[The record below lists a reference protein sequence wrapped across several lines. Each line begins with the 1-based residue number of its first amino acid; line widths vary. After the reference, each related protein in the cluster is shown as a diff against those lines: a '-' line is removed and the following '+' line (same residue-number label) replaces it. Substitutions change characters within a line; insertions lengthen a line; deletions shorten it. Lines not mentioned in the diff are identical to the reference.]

1 MLPRDLFR
9 ICLTRTKWKRQTAVG
24 LELLAEAGNYAA
36 LQRLYG
42 PSYSWPYAPQPTTAA
57 AAAAAAAALGPAAS
71 VDLYYRHAAAAAA
84 LQKPLAYRL
93 YPPGLPLL
101 PHMSSDPLRDALR
114 PEALRP
120 DTVRPEAVRP
130 DFLKPDLRPDAARLE
145 RHDLLKGEAA
155 RLESRLFPL
164 DGRLV
169 ISPSLRDHDEAEL
182 PLGDAGRSLAGV
194 LRASE
199 SPSPTHCP
207 SPTDLRMRASPDSP
221 SDPHPAAP

>member
-1 MLPRDLFR
+1 M
-9 ICLTRTKWKRQTAVG
+9 G

-42 PSYSWPYAPQPTTAA
+42 PSYSWPYPPQPTTAA
-57 AAAAAAAALGPAAS
+57 AAAAAAAALGPAAAS
-71 VDLYYRHAAAAAA
+71 VDLYYRQAAAAAA

-120 DTVRPEAVRP
+120 DTVRPDAVRP
-130 DFLKPDLRPDAARLE
+130 ELLKPELRPDAARLE
-145 RHDLLKGEAA
+145 RQDLLKGEAA

-164 DGRLV
+164 DGRL
-169 ISPSLRDHDEAEL
+169 ILSPSPRDHDEAEL
-182 PLGDAGRSLAGV
+182 PFGDRGRPLGGV

-207 SPTDLRMRASPDSP
+207 SPTDLRVRASPDSP